1 MDNLRVSELAKELN
15 MTSKDLIEKFAEISI
30 SVKSHSN
37 TLTPDQI
44 RKIKEHLGVAPKKNT
59 AKKAFIVKKAKPT
72 EEPEVIKTTPKEP
85 AKIEKV
91 QRIEKPVQ
99 KVEVAEKEE
108 KPIIKKAETPAVRI
122 ERTKIEYPKNQSR
135 IEIVRKA
142 PARPAEGEKRD

>member
-122 ERTKIEYPKNQSR
+122 ERTKIEYPKNQ
-135 IEIVRKA
+135 ILYGPPGTGKTFNTIT
-142 PARPAEGEKRD
+142 